1 MSETATAGSVTT
13 REALAPAGRLPV
25 PQPAP
30 FMQKR
35 RLEPGL
41 SVAISAALERR
52 RLIVL
57 VPFAIIAGLLGY
69 VLLPAEPSPVLLVR
83 SNSHTD
89 RSRSPFGVA
98 THCTITRRPVAA
110 TYSG

>member
-1 MSETATAGSVTT
+1 
-13 REALAPAGRLPV
+13 
-25 PQPAP
+25 
-30 FMQKR
+30 MQKR

-69 VLLPAEPSPVLLVR
+69 VLLPAEPSPVLLVA
-83 SNSHTD
+83 
-89 RSRSPFGVA
+89 GLAIVLGLLVA
-98 THCTITRRPVAA
+98 LRNQHGPWQA
-110 TYSG
+110 TVLLAGLWAG